1 MLLNSFKFLSGC
13 ETISFNSPLTSPL
26 INIKDNPLFV
36 SPCHHPVDSMEEH
49 CTFCKI
55 IKGEKPTEFL
65 YQDESLVIFKDIR
78 PHAPIHF
85 LIVPREH
92 IRSLNDLKEKDKD
105 ILFKMIV
112 KAKEM
117 AKAHSIAESGY
128 RLVFNVERGGGQVIF
143 HLHLHLLGG
152 W

>member
-1 MLLNSFKFLSGC
+1 M
-13 ETISFNSPLTSPL
+13 
-26 INIKDNPLFV
+26 D
-36 SPCHHPVDSMEEH
+36 EH

-55 IKGEKPTEFL
+55 IGGEKSADFL
-65 YQDESLVIFKDIR
+65 YQDESLVVFKDIR
-78 PHAPIHF
+78 PHAPVHL

-105 ILFKMIV
+105 IIFKMIL

-117 AKAHSIAESGY
+117 AKENSIAESGY

>member
-1 MLLNSFKFLSGC
+1 MD
-13 ETISFNSPLTSPL
+13 E
-26 INIKDNPLFV
+26 D
-36 SPCHHPVDSMEEH
+36 

-55 IKGEKPTEFL
+55 IEGEKSADFV

-78 PHAPIHF
+78 PHAPVH
-85 LIVPREH
+85 LLVVPKEH
-92 IRSLNDLKEKDKD
+92 IRSVNDLKERDRD
-105 ILFKMIV
+105 IVFKMFM

-117 AKAHSIAESGY
+117 AREHSIAESGY
-128 RLVFNVERGGGQVIF
+128 RLLFNVERGGGQVIF